1 MTASPPLVHAFRQP
15 VRAVAR
21 AVGKA
26 GAKPLL
32 ARPTELAAA
41 PCPVVPSRDLPATPL
56 APKIISPTQL
66 GPAAAT
72 PVRRGGPRGA
82 VLVST
87 ALHLGLLGGY
97 AVFAAPAR
105 PLLVPDLETAE
116 VALISEAQFLALTA
130 PQPQIVMAAMPALLA
145 PAPTPDLA
153 AMPPA
158 DAPPLVAPAPE
169 PAPEPASLSVPP
181 ALPIPAL
188 PAAEPPPPAPEPL
201 AAAPAA
207 PAPKPK
213 PKPQKAKAA
222 AAAKDSAKADP
233 APTPAKAKPAQKAA
247 QKAAQKSAEKPTQKA
262 AAQAA
267 PAPSAS
273 GVSAGEAKALKADWG
288 AKVRARINRK
298 VALPADSTPGTV
310 KVRLEIAASGKLLAV
325 GIAQSSGQPALD
337 AAAIKAVK
345 AAAPFARAPKG
356 LGEPSYSFSLPITFK
371 S

>member
-1 MTASPPLVHAFRQP
+1 MTASPPLVHALRQP

-56 APKIISPTQL
+56 APKIISPKPL
-66 GPAAAT
+66 GTAAPA

-130 PQPQIVMAAMPALLA
+130 PQPQIVMAAMPALA
-145 PAPTPDLA
+145 VPTPTSTPTLA

-158 DAPPLVAPAPE
+158 DAPQPLVAPAPE
-169 PAPEPASLSVPP
+169 PVSLSVPA

-213 PKPQKAKAA
+213 PQKAKAA
-222 AAAKDSAKADP
+222 PAVKDSAKADP
-233 APTPAKAKPAQKAA
+233 APAKAKPAQKPA
-247 QKAAQKSAEKPTQKA
+247 QKA

-267 PAPSAS
+267 PAPSTA
-273 GVSAGEAKALKADWG
+273 GISAGEAKALKADWG

-337 AAAIKAVK
+337 AAALKAVK
-345 AAAPFARAPKG
+345 SAAPFARAPKG

>member
-130 PQPQIVMAAMPALLA
+130 PQPQIVMAAMPALA
-145 PAPTPDLA
+145 VPTPTSTPTLV

-158 DAPPLVAPAPE
+158 DAPQPLVAPAPE
-169 PAPEPASLSVPP
+169 PVSLSVPA
-181 ALPIPAL
+181 ALPSPAL

-222 AAAKDSAKADP
+222 AAAKDSAKAD
-233 APTPAKAKPAQKAA
+233 ATPAKAKPA

>member
-1 MTASPPLVHAFRQP
+1 MTASPPLVHALRQP

-32 ARPTELAAA
+32 ARPTEMAAA

-56 APKIISPTQL
+56 APKIISPKPL
-66 GPAAAT
+66 GTAAPA

-130 PQPQIVMAAMPALLA
+130 PQPQIVMAAMPALA
-145 PAPTPDLA
+145 VPAPTPTSTPTPALA

-158 DAPPLVAPAPE
+158 DAPQLLVAPASE
-169 PAPEPASLSVPP
+169 PVSLSVPA

-222 AAAKDSAKADP
+222 PAVKDSAKAD
-233 APTPAKAKPAQKAA
+233 ATPAKAKPAQKP
-247 QKAAQKSAEKPTQKA
+247 S
-262 AAQAA
+262 AQAA
-267 PAPSAS
+267 AAPSAPS
-273 GVSAGEAKALKADWG
+273 PSTAGISAGEAKALKADWG

-337 AAAIKAVK
+337 AAALKAVK
-345 AAAPFARAPKG
+345 SAAPFARAPKG

>member
-1 MTASPPLVHAFRQP
+1 MTASPPLVHALRQP

-56 APKIISPTQL
+56 APKIISPTPV
-66 GPAAAT
+66 GPAAPT

-97 AVFAAPAR
+97 AVLAAPAR

-130 PQPQIVMAAMPALLA
+130 PQPQIVMAAMPALA
-145 PAPTPDLA
+145 VPTPTSTSTLA

-158 DAPPLVAPAPE
+158 DAPQPLVAPAPE
-169 PAPEPASLSVPP
+169 PVSLSVPA

-222 AAAKDSAKADP
+222 PAVKDSAKAD
-233 APTPAKAKPAQKAA
+233 PTPAKAKPAQKPA
-247 QKAAQKSAEKPTQKA
+247 QKPAEKPTQKA

-267 PAPSAS
+267 PAPSTA
-273 GVSAGEAKALKADWG
+273 GISAGEAKALKADWG

-337 AAAIKAVK
+337 AAALKAVK
-345 AAAPFARAPKG
+345 SAAPFARAPKG